1 MLFSSSHK
9 IWGPHKLWRMA
20 WSRAEA
26 AKTKRPQLHM
36 VRVLGPGAC
45 PCPCPCPL
53 RRPRL
58 APPPATTTIRHP
70 HPLTI
75 LTQKRHHSTTPSA
88 VRSDETMTPAG
99 ACQRVRCLRT
109 GEGGGGFPIPNLPS
123 RAVPLAF
130 SEKRERARLTFYI
143 FTSLG
148 STSCEFPLSWSL
160 LPSLPP
166 VSTPP
171 VPNPHSACTA
181 PRRADRHHRNPR
193 AKQRC
198 TVRSRSSSCSSA
210 RPRRPPTTAPSPRYV
225 TSRQPP
231 ASLPPLPSPSPG
243 RLDPLLQ
250 FRLTLRRAARR
261 RRHRGRR
268 GLGWCRW
275 PPRRRSSAPWRSP
288 STTRGAGSGGA
299 SSSARPAPAAAGP
312 AAPASSRP
320 AATPS
325 TATSPTAPSGT
336 APSRPSPASASDAT
350 SELHGGR
357 GIHSISIDLVTV
369 RVCVCVCVRERER
382 ERERERVG

>member
-1 MLFSSSHK
+1 VLFSSSHK

-166 VSTPP
+166 VSTPF
-171 VPNPHSACTA
+171 
-181 PRRADRHHRNPR
+181 RI
-193 AKQRC
+193 
-198 TVRSRSSSCSSA
+198 
-210 RPRRPPTTAPSPRYV
+210 PT
-225 TSRQPP
+225 PP
-231 ASLPPLPSPSPG
+231 A
-243 RLDPLLQ
+243 
-250 FRLTLRRAARR
+250 LRRAERTATTETLERSSDAQSGPAPPPAPLHGRGGLRR
-261 RRHRGRR
+261 RLPVPGTSRHVSRQRLFLPYPHPHPAASIPCCNSGSHCVAPRAGAGTGGGAAWAGAGGPRGGGARHHGARPQRHAAPARGELPALRALHLLRR
-268 GLGWCRW
+268 GQRLLRPRALLLLHQLQHPQ
-275 PPRRRSSAPWRSP
+275 PPLRVLLLHAQVLRVHRMQPLSS
-288 STTRGAGSGGA
+288 T
-299 SSSARPAPAAAGP
+299 AAAGFIQFQLIW
-312 AAPASSRP
+312 SR
-320 AATPS
+320 
-325 TATSPTAPSGT
+325 
-336 APSRPSPASASDAT
+336 
-350 SELHGGR
+350 
-357 GIHSISIDLVTV
+357 
-369 RVCVCVCVRERER
+369 
-382 ERERERVG
+382 